1 MDQHYEVFTDD
12 EEENNELEK
21 IDKIK
26 KIKLEDFLA
35 FPKTRKILEVQ
46 NLDNFFENCEKDI
59 KKYYSKVK
67 KHCKEQMSSALKFDI
82 SSKGIGEITGLVYKY
97 IDKDYNL
104 EIFYENPELASSLLA
119 KLEENKNRKF

>member
-97 IDKDYNL
+97 IDKDYN
-104 EIFYENPELASSLLA
+104 I
-119 KLEENKNRKF
+119 KFCQRL